1 PDEFVAPPNTLLTWN
16 PATKRLYIHLLFYPM
31 NGLWLKDMA
40 DKVKY
45 VQFLHDASEI
55 RFRPGTD
62 EETNNLWLTLA
73 VQKPPVEIPVLEVF
87 LK

>member
-1 PDEFVAPPNTLLTWN
+1 MGSLTLPNMT
-16 PATKRLYIHLLFYPM
+16 
-31 NGLWLKDMA
+31 

-55 RFRPGTD
+55 RFRVGRD
-62 EETNNLWLTLA
+62 EAKKDIALQLPI
-73 VQKPPVEIPVLEVF
+73 QKPPVEIPVLEIY